1 VLKYVHGGLSF
12 CSLAWS
18 KISSYAS
25 ICPEFVSVIDLEM
38 KSTFSFSL
46 RSLEILWVYIFSDG
60 GEVFQKDI
68 SSEGSYE
75 SRRCLISSDRG
86 SITTMVNVRRE

>member
-25 ICPEFVSVIDLEM
+25 ICPEFVSVIDHEM
-38 KSTFSFSL
+38 KSMSSFSL
-46 RSLEILWVYIFSDG
+46 RSLEMLWVYIFSDG

-68 SSEGSYE
+68 SSEGSYK

>member
-1 VLKYVHGGLSF
+1 
-12 CSLAWS
+12 LAWS

-25 ICPEFVSVIDLEM
+25 ICPEFVSVIDHEM

-46 RSLEILWVYIFSDG
+46 RSLEMLWVYIFLDG

-68 SSEGSYE
+68 SSEGSCE